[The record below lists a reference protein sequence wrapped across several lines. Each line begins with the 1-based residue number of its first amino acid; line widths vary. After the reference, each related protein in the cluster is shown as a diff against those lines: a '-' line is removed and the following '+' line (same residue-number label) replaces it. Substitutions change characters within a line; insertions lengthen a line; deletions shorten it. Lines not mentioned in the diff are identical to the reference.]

1 MVIIIL
7 ILQILFESAKDA
19 FRDKMQPRLTWLFY
33 LLQKLCWFWLIY
45 FIFWNFVK
53 WSFYDNQVM
62 IWFNF
67 TQLIVSYF
75 LLNFSLY
82 NVSKDIQLR
91 QWSWSEQVYREN
103 IGIYTICFIIGL
115 TDLLFLFNYIKI

>member
-1 MVIIIL
+1 MIIIL

-19 FRDKMQPRLTWLFY
+19 FTDKLQPRLTWLFD

-45 FIFWNFVK
+45 FIFWDFVK

-82 NVSKDIQLR
+82 NISKDIQLR

-103 IGIYTICFIIGL
+103 VGIYTICFIIGL